1 MTTPSRPNGR
11 DWFNGIVAGVALG
24 AVFLGLGGRAGMRII
39 AIVNDQA
46 PLFSVEGSIAVLLLG
61 AGTGAVIAAIFLAAR
76 TLFPRYRSLRAA
88 FFVLAT
94 AALVLRGLKPLSYAS
109 VTVFGPLFLLF
120 GVLLQLYWCRIHLR
134 RREVVPGA

>member
-1 MTTPSRPNGR
+1 MASLPASPSVPYSLAL
-11 DWFNGIVAGVALG
+11 VA
-24 AVFLGLGGRAGMRII
+24 
-39 AIVNDQA
+39 A
-46 PLFSVEGSIAVLLLG
+46 PGCASSRSSMIKRRSSRSKAPSQCYCSER
-61 AGTGAVIAAIFLAAR
+61 GTGAVIAAIFLAAR
-76 TLFPRYRSLRAA
+76 TLFPRHRSLRVA
-88 FFVLAT
+88 FFLLAA

>member
-1 MTTPSRPNGR
+1 VTTPSRPNGR

-61 AGTGAVIAAIFLAAR
+61 AGNGRGHRGDLSRRTNSLPTPPLPPGRLLPAR
-76 TLFPRYRSLRAA
+76 
-88 FFVLAT
+88 
-94 AALVLRGLKPLSYAS
+94 G
-109 VTVFGPLFLLF
+109 
-120 GVLLQLYWCRIHLR
+120 R
-134 RREVVPGA
+134 RPGAAWPEAAELCQRHSVRTTLPAVRRPSSVVLVPNPPSAT